1 MIKKSVND
9 FIKQHFGKTKEPL
22 MATHHYKTGIGYNFL
37 LRVAMRGDFKGR
49 KTPLFSADPKVT
61 ADQKVRYNKERYG

>member
-1 MIKKSVND
+1 
-9 FIKQHFGKTKEPL
+9 